1 MKKFLALILSLTL
14 AATLLVGLASCKDK
28 TNGDDGKVDYTW
40 DITDGVLN
48 SFKVTDKAKELIS
61 DKKYG
66 DLATGFNTNTNR
78 GDSFT
83 ADTVKTLDLSKA
95 KVIDKSG
102 NYTPATITK
111 ITANAV
117 ADLSYIEEIIVPETV
132 EEIELGAFSN
142 LSSLKKITLPFAGSK
157 KGAQAEKKLFG
168 YIFGTASSASLT
180 SCTQTYN
187 GGDKDN
193 TATYYVPTSLE
204 TVVITGEIKKGEKD
218 IYYVIDEE
226 EGTMTIVDES
236 RKDEEGVKTAKVDTY
251 DETAV
256 MPYAFSGI
264 TTIKNVEI
272 NGSEIFEGTFKGCTL
287 LNGVTTKAE
296 SLIIGKSAFDGCT
309 SLKEEL
315 FKKVT
320 EIGEGAFK
328 GCTSLGKSTDYAIGN
343 LDLSNVTKIDE
354 SAFDGCTEM
363 TTLTLNA
370 SIVPANKA
378 FNGCSKLIEVKKG
391 DVKLEIEK
399 DDKIFTN
406 CNEKLYTEKTEGTN
420 ENA

>member
-28 TNGDDGKVDYTW
+28 TNGDNGKVDYTW

-66 DLATGFNTNTNR
+66 NLATGFNANK

-95 KVIDKSG
+95 KVLDKSG
-102 NYTPATITK
+102 NLTPATITK
-111 ITANAV
+111 ISANAV

-132 EEIELGAFSN
+132 TEIELGAFSN

-204 TVVITGEIKKGEKD
+204 TVVITGEIKKGTETVKYYIEDGKQIKVTETNKGEGKEILTKD
-218 IYYVIDEE
+218 
-226 EGTMTIVDES
+226 VDS
-236 RKDEEGVKTAKVDTY
+236 YADN
-251 DETAV
+251 AV
-256 MPYAFSGI
+256 MPYAFCGI
-264 TTIKNVEI
+264 TTVKDVTVT
-272 NGSEIFEGTFKGCTL
+272 GGAIFDGTFKGCTSL
-287 LNGVTTKAE
+287 KNVTVNGE
-296 SLIIGKSAFDGCT
+296 SVVIGRSAFDGCT
-309 SLKEEL
+309 SLKEGF
-315 FKKVT
+315 FKR
-320 EIGEGAFK
+320 F
-328 GCTSLGKSTDYAIGN
+328 
-343 LDLSNVTKIDE
+343 
-354 SAFDGCTEM
+354 
-363 TTLTLNA
+363 
-370 SIVPANKA
+370 
-378 FNGCSKLIEVKKG
+378 
-391 DVKLEIEK
+391 
-399 DDKIFTN
+399 
-406 CNEKLYTEKTEGTN
+406 
-420 ENA
+420 

>member
-1 MKKFLALILSLTL
+1 MTL

-28 TNGDDGKVDYTW
+28 TNGDNGKVDYTW

-66 DLATGFNTNTNR
+66 ELATGFNTNK

-95 KVIDKSG
+95 KVLDKSG
-102 NYTPATITK
+102 NLTPATITK
-111 ITANAV
+111 ISANAV

-132 EEIELGAFSN
+132 TEIELGAFSN

-204 TVVITGEIKKGEKD
+204 TVVITGEIKKGTETVKYYIEDGKQIKVTETNKGEGKEILTKD
-218 IYYVIDEE
+218 
-226 EGTMTIVDES
+226 VDS
-236 RKDEEGVKTAKVDTY
+236 YADN
-251 DETAV
+251 AV
-256 MPYAFSGI
+256 MPYAFCGI
-264 TTIKNVEI
+264 TTVKDVTVT
-272 NGSEIFEGTFKGCTL
+272 GGAIFDGTFKGCTSL
-287 LNGVTTKAE
+287 KNVTVNGE
-296 SLIIGKSAFDGCT
+296 SVVVGRSAFDGCT

-391 DVKLEIEK
+391 DVKLEIKK

-406 CNEKLYTEKTEGTN
+406 CNEKLYKKD
-420 ENA
+420 

>member
-1 MKKFLALILSLTL
+1 MTL

-28 TNGDDGKVDYTW
+28 TNGDNGKVDYTW

-66 DLATGFNTNTNR
+66 DLATGFNANK

-95 KVIDKSG
+95 KVLDKSG
-102 NYTPATITK
+102 NLAPATITK
-111 ITANAV
+111 ISANAV

-132 EEIELGAFSN
+132 TEIELGAFSN

-204 TVVITGEIKKGEKD
+204 TVIITGGIKKETETVKYYIEDGKQIKVTETNKGEGKEILTKD
-218 IYYVIDEE
+218 
-226 EGTMTIVDES
+226 VDS
-236 RKDEEGVKTAKVDTY
+236 YADN
-251 DETAV
+251 AV
-256 MPYAFSGI
+256 MPYAFCGI
-264 TTIKNVEI
+264 TTVKDVTVT
-272 NGSEIFEGTFKGCTL
+272 GGAIFDGTFKGCTSL
-287 LNGVTTKAE
+287 KNVTVNGE
-296 SLIIGKSAFDGCT
+296 SVVIGRSAFDGCT
-309 SLKEEL
+309 SLKEGL

-391 DVKLEIEK
+391 DVKLEIKK

-406 CNEKLYTEKTEGTN
+406 CNEKLYKKD
-420 ENA
+420 

>member
-1 MKKFLALILSLTL
+1 MTL

-28 TNGDDGKVDYTW
+28 TNGDNGKVDYTW

-61 DKKYG
+61 DKKY
-66 DLATGFNTNTNR
+66 DELATGFNANK

-95 KVIDKSG
+95 KVLDKSG
-102 NYTPATITK
+102 NLTPATITK
-111 ITANAV
+111 ISANAV

-132 EEIELGAFSN
+132 TEIELGAFSN

-204 TVVITGEIKKGEKD
+204 TVIITGEIKKETETVKYYIEDGKQIKVTETNKGEGKEILTKD
-218 IYYVIDEE
+218 
-226 EGTMTIVDES
+226 VDS
-236 RKDEEGVKTAKVDTY
+236 YADN
-251 DETAV
+251 AV
-256 MPYAFSGI
+256 MPYAFCGI
-264 TTIKNVEI
+264 TTVKDVTVT
-272 NGSEIFEGTFKGCTL
+272 GGAIFDGTFKGCTSL
-287 LNGVTTKAE
+287 KNVTVNGE
-296 SLIIGKSAFDGCT
+296 SVVIGRSAFDGCT
-309 SLKEEL
+309 SLKEGL

-391 DVKLEIEK
+391 DVKLEIKK

-406 CNEKLYTEKTEGTN
+406 CNEKLYKKD
-420 ENA
+420 

>member
-1 MKKFLALILSLTL
+1 MTL

-66 DLATGFNTNTNR
+66 DLATGFNTNMNR

-95 KVIDKSG
+95 KVLDKSG

-111 ITANAV
+111 ISANAV

-132 EEIELGAFSN
+132 TEIELGAFSN

-226 EGTMTIVDES
+226 EGTTTIVDES

-272 NGSEIFEGTFKGCTL
+272 NGSEIFEGTFKGCTS

>member
-28 TNGDDGKVDYTW
+28 TNGDNGKVDYTW

-66 DLATGFNTNTNR
+66 ELATGFNANK

-95 KVIDKSG
+95 KVLDKSG
-102 NYTPATITK
+102 NLAPATITK
-111 ITANAV
+111 ISANAV

-132 EEIELGAFSN
+132 TEIELGAFSN

-204 TVVITGEIKKGEKD
+204 TVVITGEIKKETETVKYYIEDGKQIKVTETNKGEGKE
-218 IYYVIDEE
+218 ILTKE
-226 EGTMTIVDES
+226 VDS
-236 RKDEEGVKTAKVDTY
+236 YADN
-251 DETAV
+251 AV
-256 MPYAFSGI
+256 MPYAFCGI
-264 TTIKNVEI
+264 TTVKDVTVT
-272 NGSEIFEGTFKGCTL
+272 GGAIFDGTFKGCTSL
-287 LNGVTTKAE
+287 KNVTVNGE
-296 SLIIGKSAFDGCT
+296 SVVIGRSAFDGCT
-309 SLKEEL
+309 SLKEGL

-391 DVKLEIEK
+391 DVKLEIKK

-406 CNEKLYTEKTEGTN
+406 CNEKLYKKD
-420 ENA
+420 

>member
-28 TNGDDGKVDYTW
+28 TNGDNGKVDYTW

-66 DLATGFNTNTNR
+66 DLATGFNANK

-95 KVIDKSG
+95 KVLDKSG
-102 NYTPATITK
+102 DLTPATITK
-111 ITANAV
+111 ISANAV

-132 EEIELGAFSN
+132 TEIELGAFSN

-204 TVVITGEIKKGEKD
+204 TVVIKGEIKKGEKD
-218 IYYVIDEE
+218 IYYVIDK

-272 NGSEIFEGTFKGCTL
+272 NGSEIFEGTFKGCTS

-309 SLKEEL
+309 SLKADL

-320 EIGEGAFK
+320 EVGEGAFK

-343 LDLSNVTKIDE
+343 LDLSNVTTIGE

-363 TTLTLNA
+363 TTLTLKTDVVLA
-370 SIVPANKA
+370 DKA
-378 FNGCSKLIEVKKG
+378 FNGCSKLIKINDGKWVVY
-391 DVKLEIEK
+391 D
-399 DDKIFTN
+399 DDKVFTN

>member
-28 TNGDDGKVDYTW
+28 TNGDNGKVDYTW

-66 DLATGFNTNTNR
+66 DLATGFN
-78 GDSFT
+78 
-83 ADTVKTLDLSKA
+83 A
-95 KVIDKSG
+95 KVLDKSG
-102 NYTPATITK
+102 NLAPATITK
-111 ITANAV
+111 ISANAV

-132 EEIELGAFSN
+132 TEIELGAFSN

-204 TVVITGEIKKGEKD
+204 TVIITGGIKKETETVKYYIEDGKQIKVTETNKGEGKEILTKD
-218 IYYVIDEE
+218 
-226 EGTMTIVDES
+226 VDS
-236 RKDEEGVKTAKVDTY
+236 YADN
-251 DETAV
+251 AV
-256 MPYAFSGI
+256 MPYAFCGI
-264 TTIKNVEI
+264 TTVKDVTVT
-272 NGSEIFEGTFKGCTL
+272 GGAIFDGTFKGCTSL
-287 LNGVTTKAE
+287 KNVTVNGE
-296 SLIIGKSAFDGCT
+296 SVVIGRSAFDGCT
-309 SLKEEL
+309 SLKEGL

-391 DVKLEIEK
+391 DVKLEIKK

-406 CNEKLYTEKTEGTN
+406 CNEKLYKKD
-420 ENA
+420 

>member
-28 TNGDDGKVDYTW
+28 TNGDNGKVDYTW

-66 DLATGFNTNTNR
+66 DLATGFNTNR

-95 KVIDKSG
+95 KVLDKSG

-111 ITANAV
+111 ISANAV

-132 EEIELGAFSN
+132 TEIELGAFSN

-272 NGSEIFEGTFKGCTL
+272 NGSEIFEGTFKGCTS

>member
-1 MKKFLALILSLTL
+1 MTL

-28 TNGDDGKVDYTW
+28 TNGDNGKVDYTW

-66 DLATGFNTNTNR
+66 DLATGFNANK

-95 KVIDKSG
+95 KVLDKSG
-102 NYTPATITK
+102 NLTPATITK
-111 ITANAV
+111 ISANAV

-132 EEIELGAFSN
+132 TEIELGAFSN

-157 KGAQAEKKLFG
+157 KGAQTEKKLFG

-204 TVVITGEIKKGEKD
+204 TVVITGEIKKETETVKYYIEDGKQIKVTETNKGEGKEILTKD
-218 IYYVIDEE
+218 
-226 EGTMTIVDES
+226 VDS
-236 RKDEEGVKTAKVDTY
+236 YADN
-251 DETAV
+251 AV
-256 MPYAFSGI
+256 MPYAFCGI
-264 TTIKNVEI
+264 TTVKDVTVT
-272 NGSEIFEGTFKGCTL
+272 GGAIFDGTFKGCTSL
-287 LNGVTTKAE
+287 KNVTVNGENVVV
-296 SLIIGKSAFDGCT
+296 GRSAFDGCT
-309 SLKEEL
+309 SLKEGL

-391 DVKLEIEK
+391 DVKLEIKK

-406 CNEKLYTEKTEGTN
+406 CNEKLYKKD
-420 ENA
+420 

>member
-1 MKKFLALILSLTL
+1 MTL

-28 TNGDDGKVDYTW
+28 TNGDNEKVDYTW

-66 DLATGFNTNTNR
+66 ELATGFNANK

-95 KVIDKSG
+95 KVLDKSG
-102 NYTPATITK
+102 NLTPATITK
-111 ITANAV
+111 ISANAV

-132 EEIELGAFSN
+132 TEIELGAFSN

-204 TVVITGEIKKGEKD
+204 TVVITGEIKKGTETVKYYIEDGKQIKVTETNKGEGKEILTKD
-218 IYYVIDEE
+218 
-226 EGTMTIVDES
+226 VDS
-236 RKDEEGVKTAKVDTY
+236 YADN
-251 DETAV
+251 AV
-256 MPYAFSGI
+256 MPYAFCGI
-264 TTIKNVEI
+264 TTVKDVTVK
-272 NGSEIFEGTFKGCTL
+272 GGAIFDGTFKGCTSL
-287 LNGVTTKAE
+287 KNVTVNGE
-296 SLIIGKSAFDGCT
+296 SVVIGRSAFDGCT
-309 SLKEEL
+309 SLKEGL

-399 DDKIFTN
+399 DDKVFTN
-406 CNEKLYTEKTEGTN
+406 CNEKLYKK
-420 ENA
+420 A

>member
-1 MKKFLALILSLTL
+1 MTL

-28 TNGDDGKVDYTW
+28 TNGDNGKVDYTW

-66 DLATGFNTNTNR
+66 ELATGFNANK

-95 KVIDKSG
+95 KVLDKSG
-102 NYTPATITK
+102 NLTPATITK
-111 ITANAV
+111 ISANAV

-132 EEIELGAFSN
+132 TEIELGAFSN

-204 TVVITGEIKKGEKD
+204 TVIITGEIKKETETVKYYIEDGKQIKVTETNKGEGKEILTKD
-218 IYYVIDEE
+218 
-226 EGTMTIVDES
+226 VDS
-236 RKDEEGVKTAKVDTY
+236 YANN
-251 DETAV
+251 AV
-256 MPYAFSGI
+256 MPYAFCGI
-264 TTIKNVEI
+264 TTVKDVTVT
-272 NGSEIFEGTFKGCTL
+272 GGAIFDGTFKGCTSL
-287 LNGVTTKAE
+287 KNVTVNGE
-296 SLIIGKSAFDGCT
+296 SVVIGRSAFDGCT
-309 SLKEEL
+309 SLKEGL

-391 DVKLEIEK
+391 DVKLEIKK

-406 CNEKLYTEKTEGTN
+406 CNEKLYKKD
-420 ENA
+420 

>member
-28 TNGDDGKVDYTW
+28 TNGDNGKVDYTW

-66 DLATGFNTNTNR
+66 DLATGFNANK

-95 KVIDKSG
+95 KVLDKSG
-102 NYTPATITK
+102 NLTPATITQ
-111 ITANAV
+111 ISANAV

-132 EEIELGAFSN
+132 TEIELGAFSN

-204 TVVITGEIKKGEKD
+204 TVVITGEIKKETETVKYYIEDGKQIKVTETNKGEGKEILTKD
-218 IYYVIDEE
+218 
-226 EGTMTIVDES
+226 VDS
-236 RKDEEGVKTAKVDTY
+236 YADN
-251 DETAV
+251 AV
-256 MPYAFSGI
+256 MPYAFCGI
-264 TTIKNVEI
+264 TTVKDVTVT
-272 NGSEIFEGTFKGCTL
+272 GGAIFDGTFKGCTSL
-287 LNGVTTKAE
+287 KNVTVNGE
-296 SLIIGKSAFDGCT
+296 SVVIGRSAFDGCT
-309 SLKEEL
+309 SLKEGL
-315 FKKVT
+315 FTKVT

-391 DVKLEIEK
+391 DVKLEIKK

-406 CNEKLYTEKTEGTN
+406 CNEKLYKKD
-420 ENA
+420 

>member
-1 MKKFLALILSLTL
+1 MTL
-14 AATLLVGLASCKDK
+14 AATLLVGLASCRDK
-28 TNGDDGKVDYTW
+28 TNGDNGKVDYTW

-66 DLATGFNTNTNR
+66 ELATGFNANK

-95 KVIDKSG
+95 KVLDKSG
-102 NYTPATITK
+102 NLTPATITK
-111 ITANAV
+111 ISANAV

-132 EEIELGAFSN
+132 TEIELGAFSN

-204 TVVITGEIKKGEKD
+204 TVIITGEIKKETETVKYYIEDGKQIKVTETNKGEGKEILTKD
-218 IYYVIDEE
+218 
-226 EGTMTIVDES
+226 VDS
-236 RKDEEGVKTAKVDTY
+236 YANN
-251 DETAV
+251 AV
-256 MPYAFSGI
+256 MPYAFCGI
-264 TTIKNVEI
+264 TTVKDVTVT
-272 NGSEIFEGTFKGCTL
+272 GGAIFDGTFKGCTSL
-287 LNGVTTKAE
+287 KNVTVNGE
-296 SLIIGKSAFDGCT
+296 SVVIGRSAFDGCT

-391 DVKLEIEK
+391 DVKLEIKK

-406 CNEKLYTEKTEGTN
+406 CNEKLYKKD
-420 ENA
+420 

>member
-1 MKKFLALILSLTL
+1 MTL

-28 TNGDDGKVDYTW
+28 TNGDNGKVDYTW

-66 DLATGFNTNTNR
+66 DLATGFNANK

-95 KVIDKSG
+95 KVLDKSG
-102 NYTPATITK
+102 NLTSATITK
-111 ITANAV
+111 ISANAV

-132 EEIELGAFSN
+132 TEIELGAFSN

-204 TVVITGEIKKGEKD
+204 TVVITGEIKKETETVKYYIEDGKQIKVTETNKGEGKEILTKD
-218 IYYVIDEE
+218 
-226 EGTMTIVDES
+226 VDS
-236 RKDEEGVKTAKVDTY
+236 YADN
-251 DETAV
+251 AV
-256 MPYAFSGI
+256 MPYAFCGI
-264 TTIKNVEI
+264 TTVKDVTVT
-272 NGSEIFEGTFKGCTL
+272 GGAIFDGTFKGCTSL
-287 LNGVTTKAE
+287 KNVTVNGE
-296 SLIIGKSAFDGCT
+296 SVVIGRSAFDGCT
-309 SLKEEL
+309 SLKEGL

-391 DVKLEIEK
+391 DVKLEIGK

-406 CNEKLYTEKTEGTN
+406 CNEKLYKKD
-420 ENA
+420 

>member
-66 DLATGFNTNTNR
+66 DLATGFNANK

-95 KVIDKSG
+95 KVLDKSG
-102 NYTPATITK
+102 NLTPATITK
-111 ITANAV
+111 ISANAV

-157 KGAQAEKKLFG
+157 KGGQAEKKLFG

-204 TVVITGEIKKGEKD
+204 TVVITGEIKKETETVKYYIEDGKQIKVTETNKGEGKEILTKD
-218 IYYVIDEE
+218 
-226 EGTMTIVDES
+226 VDS
-236 RKDEEGVKTAKVDTY
+236 Y
-251 DETAV
+251 DDNAV
-256 MPYAFSGI
+256 MPYAFCGI
-264 TTIKNVEI
+264 TTVKDVTVK
-272 NGSEIFEGTFKGCTL
+272 GGAIFDGTFKGCTSL
-287 LNGVTTKAE
+287 KNVTVNGE
-296 SLIIGKSAFDGCT
+296 SVVIGRSAFDGCT

-343 LDLSNVTKIDE
+343 LDLSNVTKIGE

-363 TTLTLNA
+363 TTLTLKTDVVLA
-370 SIVPANKA
+370 DKA
-378 FNGCSKLIEVKKG
+378 FNGCSKLIKINDGKWVVY
-391 DVKLEIEK
+391 D
-399 DDKIFTN
+399 DDKVFTN

>member
-1 MKKFLALILSLTL
+1 MTL
-14 AATLLVGLASCKDK
+14 AATLLVGLASCKDN
-28 TNGDDGKVDYTW
+28 TSGDDGKVDYTW

-66 DLATGFNTNTNR
+66 DLATGFNTNK
-78 GDSFT
+78 GDSLT
-83 ADTVKTLDLSKA
+83 AETVKTLDLSKA
-95 KVIDKSG
+95 KVLDKNG

-187 GGDKDN
+187 GGDSDN

-226 EGTMTIVDES
+226 DGTMILVDES

-272 NGSEIFEGTFKGCTL
+272 NGSEIFEGTFKGCTS

-296 SLIIGKSAFDGCT
+296 SLVIGKSAFDGCT
-309 SLKEEL
+309 SLKADV
-315 FKKVT
+315 FAKVT

-343 LDLSNVTKIDE
+343 LDLTSVTKIGE

-363 TTLTLNA
+363 TTLTLKA
-370 SIVPANKA
+370 DVELAEKA
-378 FNGCSKLIEVKKG
+378 FNGCSKLIEVKKS
-391 DVKLEIEK
+391 DAKLKVKE
-399 DDKIFTN
+399 DDKVFTN
-406 CNEKLYTEKTEGTN
+406 CNEKLYTKTEETK
-420 ENA
+420 

>member
-28 TNGDDGKVDYTW
+28 TNGDNGKVDYTW
-40 DITDGVLN
+40 DITDGVLS

-66 DLATGFNTNTNR
+66 DLATGFNANK

-95 KVIDKSG
+95 KVLDKSG
-102 NYTPATITK
+102 NLTPATITK
-111 ITANAV
+111 ISANAV

-132 EEIELGAFSN
+132 TEIELGAFSN

-204 TVVITGEIKKGEKD
+204 TVVIKGEIKKGEKD

-272 NGSEIFEGTFKGCTL
+272 NGSEIFEGTFKGCTS

>member
-14 AATLLVGLASCKDK
+14 AATLLVGLVSCKDK

-66 DLATGFNTNTNR
+66 DLATGFNTSK

-95 KVIDKSG
+95 KVLDKSG
-102 NYTPATITK
+102 NPTPATITK
-111 ITANAV
+111 ISANAV

-132 EEIELGAFSN
+132 TEIELGAFSN

-187 GGDKDN
+187 GGDSDN

-204 TVVITGEIKKGEKD
+204 TVVITGEIKKKTDKVKYYIEDGKQIMVTETNKGEGK
-218 IYYVIDEE
+218 
-226 EGTMTIVDES
+226 TILIKEVDS
-236 RKDEEGVKTAKVDTY
+236 YADN
-251 DETAV
+251 AV
-256 MPYAFSGI
+256 MPYAFCGI
-264 TTIKNVEI
+264 TTVKDVTVT
-272 NGSEIFEGTFKGCTL
+272 GGAIFDGTFKGCTSL
-287 LNGVTTKAE
+287 KNVTVNGE
-296 SLIIGKSAFDGCT
+296 SVVVGRSAFDGCT

-343 LDLSNVTKIDE
+343 LDLSSVTKIDE

-406 CNEKLYTEKTEGTN
+406 CNEKLYKKD
-420 ENA
+420 

>member
-14 AATLLVGLASCKDK
+14 AATLLVGLASCKGN
-28 TNGDDGKVDYTW
+28 TSGDDGKVDYTW

-61 DKKYG
+61 DKNYG
-66 DLATGFNTNTNR
+66 DLATGFNTNK
-78 GDSFT
+78 GDSFDET
-83 ADTVKTLDLSKA
+83 SVKVLDLGKA
-95 KVIDKSG
+95 KVLDKSG
-102 NYTPATITK
+102 NYTSATITK
-111 ITANAV
+111 ISANAV

-142 LSSLKKITLPFAGSK
+142 LSSLKRITLPFAGSK
-157 KGAQAEKKLFG
+157 KGGQAEKKLFG

-187 GGDKDN
+187 GGDSDN
-193 TATYYVPTSLE
+193 TAIYYVPTSLE

-226 EGTMTIVDES
+226 DGTMTLVDES
-236 RKDEEGVKTAKVDTY
+236 KKDEENVKTAKVDTY

-272 NGSEIFEGTFKGCTL
+272 NGNEIFEGTFKGCTS

-296 SLIIGKSAFDGCT
+296 SLVIGKSAFDGCT
-309 SLKEEL
+309 SLKADI
-315 FKKVT
+315 FAKIT

-343 LDLSNVTKIDE
+343 LDLSHVTKIGE

-363 TTLTLNA
+363 TTLTLKA
-370 SIVPANKA
+370 DVTLEEKA

-391 DVKLEIEK
+391 DAKLDVKE
-399 DDKIFTN
+399 DDKVFTN
-406 CNEKLYTEKTEGTN
+406 CNEKLYTKTEETK
-420 ENA
+420 

>member
-1 MKKFLALILSLTL
+1 MTL
-14 AATLLVGLASCKDK
+14 AATLLVGLASCKDN
-28 TNGDDGKVDYTW
+28 TSGDDGKVDYTW

-66 DLATGFNTNTNR
+66 DLATGFNTNK
-78 GDSFT
+78 GDSLT
-83 ADTVKTLDLSKA
+83 AETVKTLDLSKA
-95 KVIDKSG
+95 KVLDKNG

-187 GGDKDN
+187 GGDSDN

-218 IYYVIDEE
+218 IYYVINDDE
-226 EGTMTIVDES
+226 TMTLVDES
-236 RKDEEGVKTAKVDTY
+236 KKDEENVKTAKVDTY

-264 TTIKNVEI
+264 TTIKTVEI
-272 NGSEIFEGTFKGCTL
+272 NGSEIFEGTFKGCTS

-296 SLIIGKSAFDGCT
+296 SLVIGKSAFDGCT
-309 SLKEEL
+309 SLKADV
-315 FKKVT
+315 FAKVT

-343 LDLSNVTKIDE
+343 LDLSHVTKIGE

-363 TTLTLNA
+363 TTLTLKA
-370 SIVPANKA
+370 DVELAEKA
-378 FNGCSKLIEVKKG
+378 FNGCSKLIEVKKS
-391 DVKLEIEK
+391 DAKLKVKE
-399 DDKIFTN
+399 DDKVFTN
-406 CNEKLYTEKTEGTN
+406 CNEKLYTKTEETK
-420 ENA
+420 

>member
-28 TNGDDGKVDYTW
+28 TNGDNGKVDYTW

-66 DLATGFNTNTNR
+66 ELATGFNANK

-95 KVIDKSG
+95 KVLDKSG
-102 NYTPATITK
+102 NLTPATITK
-111 ITANAV
+111 ISANAV

-132 EEIELGAFSN
+132 TEIELGAFSN

-204 TVVITGEIKKGEKD
+204 TVVITGEIKKGTETVKYYIEDGKQIKVTETNKGEGKEILTKD
-218 IYYVIDEE
+218 
-226 EGTMTIVDES
+226 VDS
-236 RKDEEGVKTAKVDTY
+236 YADN
-251 DETAV
+251 AV
-256 MPYAFSGI
+256 MPYAFCGI
-264 TTIKNVEI
+264 TTVKDVTVT
-272 NGSEIFEGTFKGCTL
+272 GGAIFDGTFKGCTSL
-287 LNGVTTKAE
+287 KNVTVNGE
-296 SLIIGKSAFDGCT
+296 SVVVGRSAFDGCT
-309 SLKEEL
+309 SLKEGL

-391 DVKLEIEK
+391 DVKLEIGK

-406 CNEKLYTEKTEGTN
+406 CNEKLYKKD
-420 ENA
+420 

>member
-28 TNGDDGKVDYTW
+28 TNGDNGKVDYTW

-66 DLATGFNTNTNR
+66 ELATGFNTNK

-95 KVIDKSG
+95 KVLDKSG
-102 NYTPATITK
+102 NLTPATITK
-111 ITANAV
+111 ISANAV

-132 EEIELGAFSN
+132 TEIELGAFSN

-204 TVVITGEIKKGEKD
+204 TVVITGEIKKGTETVKYYIEDGKQIKVTETNKGEGKEILTKD
-218 IYYVIDEE
+218 
-226 EGTMTIVDES
+226 VDS
-236 RKDEEGVKTAKVDTY
+236 YADN
-251 DETAV
+251 AV
-256 MPYAFSGI
+256 MPYAFCGI
-264 TTIKNVEI
+264 TTVKDVTVT
-272 NGSEIFEGTFKGCTL
+272 GGAIFDGTFKGCTSL
-287 LNGVTTKAE
+287 KNVTVNGE
-296 SLIIGKSAFDGCT
+296 SVVVGRSAFDGCT
-309 SLKEEL
+309 SLKEGL

-391 DVKLEIEK
+391 DVKLEIKK

-406 CNEKLYTEKTEGTN
+406 CNEKLYKKD
-420 ENA
+420 

>member
-14 AATLLVGLASCKDK
+14 AATLLVGLASCKDN
-28 TNGDDGKVDYTW
+28 TSGDDGKVDYTW

-66 DLATGFNTNTNR
+66 DLATGFNTNK
-78 GDSFT
+78 GDSLT
-83 ADTVKTLDLSKA
+83 AETVKTLDLSKA
-95 KVIDKSG
+95 KVLDKNG

-187 GGDKDN
+187 GGDSDN

-226 EGTMTIVDES
+226 DGTMILVDES

-272 NGSEIFEGTFKGCTL
+272 NGSEIFEGTFKGCTS

-296 SLIIGKSAFDGCT
+296 SLVIGKSAFDGCT
-309 SLKEEL
+309 SLKADV
-315 FKKVT
+315 FAKVT

-343 LDLSNVTKIDE
+343 LDLTSVTKIGE

-363 TTLTLNA
+363 TTLTLKA
-370 SIVPANKA
+370 DVMLEEKA

-391 DVKLEIEK
+391 DAKLEVKEDNK
-399 DDKIFTN
+399 VFTN
-406 CNEKLYTEKTEGTN
+406 CNEKLYTKTEETK
-420 ENA
+420 

>member
-1 MKKFLALILSLTL
+1 MTL

-95 KVIDKSG
+95 KVLDKSG

-111 ITANAV
+111 ISANAV

-132 EEIELGAFSN
+132 TEIELGAFSN

-187 GGDKDN
+187 GGDSDN

-204 TVVITGEIKKGEKD
+204 TVVITGEIKKETETVKYYIEDGKQIKVTETDKGEGKEILTKD
-218 IYYVIDEE
+218 
-226 EGTMTIVDES
+226 VDS
-236 RKDEEGVKTAKVDTY
+236 YANN
-251 DETAV
+251 AV
-256 MPYAFSGI
+256 MPYAFCGI
-264 TTIKNVEI
+264 TTVKDVTVT
-272 NGSEIFEGTFKGCTL
+272 GGEIFDGTFKGCTSL
-287 LNGVTTKAE
+287 KNVTVNGE
-296 SLIIGKSAFDGCT
+296 SVVVGRSAFDSCT

>member
-1 MKKFLALILSLTL
+1 MTL

-28 TNGDDGKVDYTW
+28 TNGDNGKVDYTW

-66 DLATGFNTNTNR
+66 ELATGFNANK

-95 KVIDKSG
+95 KVLDKSG
-102 NYTPATITK
+102 NLTPATITK
-111 ITANAV
+111 ISANAV

-132 EEIELGAFSN
+132 TEIELGAFSN

-204 TVVITGEIKKGEKD
+204 TVVITGEIKKEMETVKYYIEDGKQIKVTETNKGEGKEILTKD
-218 IYYVIDEE
+218 
-226 EGTMTIVDES
+226 VDS
-236 RKDEEGVKTAKVDTY
+236 YANN
-251 DETAV
+251 AV
-256 MPYAFSGI
+256 MPYAFCGI
-264 TTIKNVEI
+264 TTVKDVTVT
-272 NGSEIFEGTFKGCTL
+272 GGAIFDGTFKGCTSL
-287 LNGVTTKAE
+287 KNVTVNGE
-296 SLIIGKSAFDGCT
+296 SVVIGRSAFDGCT
-309 SLKEEL
+309 SLKEGL

-391 DVKLEIEK
+391 DVKLEIKK

-406 CNEKLYTEKTEGTN
+406 CNEKLYKKD
-420 ENA
+420 

>member
-1 MKKFLALILSLTL
+1 MTL

-28 TNGDDGKVDYTW
+28 TNGDNGKVDYTW

-66 DLATGFNTNTNR
+66 ELATGFNANK

-95 KVIDKSG
+95 KVLDKSG
-102 NYTPATITK
+102 NLTPATITK
-111 ITANAV
+111 ISANAV

-132 EEIELGAFSN
+132 TEIELGAFSN

-204 TVVITGEIKKGEKD
+204 TVVITGEIKKGTETVKYYIEDGKQIKVTETNKGEGKEILTKD
-218 IYYVIDEE
+218 
-226 EGTMTIVDES
+226 VDS
-236 RKDEEGVKTAKVDTY
+236 YADN
-251 DETAV
+251 AV
-256 MPYAFSGI
+256 MPYAFCGI
-264 TTIKNVEI
+264 TTVKDVTVT
-272 NGSEIFEGTFKGCTL
+272 GGAIFDGTFKGCTSL
-287 LNGVTTKAE
+287 KNVTVNGE
-296 SLIIGKSAFDGCT
+296 SVVVGRSAFDGCT
-309 SLKEEL
+309 SLKEGL

-391 DVKLEIEK
+391 DVKLEIGK

-406 CNEKLYTEKTEGTN
+406 CNEKLYKKD
-420 ENA
+420 

>member
-28 TNGDDGKVDYTW
+28 TNGDNGKVDYTW

-66 DLATGFNTNTNR
+66 ELATGFNANK

-95 KVIDKSG
+95 KVLDKSG
-102 NYTPATITK
+102 NLTPATITK
-111 ITANAV
+111 ISANAV

-132 EEIELGAFSN
+132 TEIELGAFSN

-204 TVVITGEIKKGEKD
+204 TVVITGEIKKGTETVKYYIEDGKQIKVTETNKGEGKEILTKD
-218 IYYVIDEE
+218 
-226 EGTMTIVDES
+226 VDS
-236 RKDEEGVKTAKVDTY
+236 YADN
-251 DETAV
+251 AV
-256 MPYAFSGI
+256 MPYAFCGI
-264 TTIKNVEI
+264 TTVKDVTVT
-272 NGSEIFEGTFKGCTL
+272 GGAIFDGTFKGCTSL
-287 LNGVTTKAE
+287 KNVTVNGE
-296 SLIIGKSAFDGCT
+296 SVVVGRSAFDGCT
-309 SLKEEL
+309 SLKEGL

-328 GCTSLGKSTDYAIGN
+328 RCTSLGKSTDYAIGN

-391 DVKLEIEK
+391 DVKLEIKK

-406 CNEKLYTEKTEGTN
+406 CNEKLYKKD
-420 ENA
+420 